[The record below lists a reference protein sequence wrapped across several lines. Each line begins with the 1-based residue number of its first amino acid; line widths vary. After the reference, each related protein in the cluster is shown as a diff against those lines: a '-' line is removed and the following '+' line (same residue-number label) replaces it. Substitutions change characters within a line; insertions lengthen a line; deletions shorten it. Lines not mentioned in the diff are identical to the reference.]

1 MVMLDCI
8 NEEFFYQDVE
18 KKFKLKGNIEVDLMF
33 SLLMQQDLCFFFVGD
48 IYV

>member
-8 NEEFFYQDVE
+8 NFVDNEEFFYKDVE

-33 SLLMQQDLCFFFVGD
+33 SLLM
-48 IYV
+48 